1 MTLSLAVVYATM
13 IWLLKGVIAHQWWLS
28 LACFSLAVYLVVE
41 LNNCHALLR
50 IRSRMVSTVFILLS
64 CMASTLFEHV
74 DSCFLLLGMVAF
86 MLVLFHS
93 YQNSQAAGTV
103 YYAFALFGIC
113 SCFFVKLLFLLPV
126 LWLLMATQ
134 LLTLNGRLLT
144 ASLLGVSTPYWFV
157 LPLFIFR
164 QDFEPMTA
172 HFRSLLDFTPFGEA
186 YQSLTVNQVIVLSF
200 TALLLCISI
209 YRFWKYSFE
218 DKIRI
223 RLIYGFITVMSLL
236 CIVCLLLQPQLY
248 QWLMPLIIVFGSPL
262 IAHFFTFTS
271 SKQTNILF
279 MVTTVL
285 SVLITIFNL
294 WMPSL
299 NF

>member
-1 MTLSLAVVYATM
+1 
-13 IWLLKGVIAHQWWLS
+13 
-28 LACFSLAVYLVVE
+28 
-41 LNNCHALLR
+41 
-50 IRSRMVSTVFILLS
+50 
-64 CMASTLFEHV
+64 
-74 DSCFLLLGMVAF
+74 
-86 MLVLFHS
+86 
-93 YQNSQAAGTV
+93 
-103 YYAFALFGIC
+103 
-113 SCFFVKLLFLLPV
+113 
-126 LWLLMATQ
+126 MATQ

-164 QDFEPMTA
+164 QDFEPMAA
-172 HFRSLLDFTPFGEA
+172 HFRSLIDFTPFGEA

-200 TALLLCISI
+200 TTLLLCISI

-248 QWLMPLIIVFGSPL
+248 QWLMPLIIAFGSPL

-279 MVTTVL
+279 MITAVL
-285 SVLITIFNL
+285 SVHITIFNL